1 MLTEVYKLN
10 SLEAKENE
18 TEISE
23 ELFQLSY
30 HAHIFFLGNPN
41 SCLKSLDFISTK
53 DVWRE
58 EVAVESHSMGE
69 VCWLSK
75 PGS

>member
-30 HAHIFFLGNPN
+30 HAHIFFLGNLN